1 MASRIKIW
9 VDDEILYAADLN
21 AEFDNLLSQSVTPD
35 SMDDCAEDALAMQT
49 AADPYPGGSVSL
61 PTSLRG
67 EIHRLRYLIKQITGE
82 SYWYVDPDTTL
93 ADLYAD
99 LNALINLFDANTIL
113 AANTDNTPGAVTV
126 GEDRIVGRIAGG
138 NITALTLTQL
148 LDMIGSCVEGDI
160 LYRDGTEWARL
171 SRSTKGY
178 FLKQGTSAPQWASDD
193 GNKGD
198 ITISG
203 TGATHTIN
211 NGVVTVNKI
220 ADGSVSVAKLA
231 PPGAGNNYVA
241 SAAGGSTSATSYVK
255 ISQITCLRAGTLR
268 VAFTLS
274 RDGSVAYA
282 RVYKNGAPVSGEFFT
297 AGSLLSCS
305 ADLTFAVGDLIQ
317 VYAKNSGGNTTT
329 VGTVYIGINQWT

>member
-1 MASRIKIW
+1 MARRIKIW

-67 EIHRLRYLIKQITGE
+67 EIQRLRYLIKQITGE

-113 AANTDNTPGAVTV
+113 ASNADNTPGAVTV

-160 LYRDGTEWARL
+160 LYRDATGWTRLPKGTA
-171 SRSTKGY
+171 GH
-178 FLKQGTSAPQWASDD
+178 FLKQGVNNPGWESID
-193 GNKGD
+193 GNKGP
-198 ITISG
+198 ITVSG
-203 TGATHTIN
+203 NGATFSIN
-211 NGVVTVNKI
+211 NNSISQAHLENYTPGYYPIWSAGGGVT
-220 ADGSVSVAKLA
+220 
-231 PPGAGNNYVA
+231 A
-241 SAAGGSTSATSYVK
+241 SASPVK
-255 ISQITCLRAGTLR
+255 MTGMR
-268 VAFTLS
+268 VARYGTVRVRFTVTGEHS
-274 RDGSVAYA
+274 GYTAYGQI
-282 RVYKNGAPVSGEFFT
+282 YLNGAPRGAVRVANATPLTVDEDIAVIPGDVIAIYAWSTYGHGSMIGNFKVMT
-297 AGSLLSCS
+297 ALPFNEC
-305 ADLTFAVGDLIQ
+305 AA
-317 VYAKNSGGNTTT
+317 
-329 VGTVYIGINQWT
+329 